1 MYFLK
6 MKNVFVQTFPGIL
19 FPAGAGALQPLWTE
33 WNTKVLSKIKVFL
46 QNKKKGFVH
55 TFPGIL
61 FPAGAGAAI
70 MDRVKYEP
78 IMAPT
83 STTCRQADQKPLQGK
98 PNMQEKDRKWKWN
111 VSQLWKWNRS

>member
-1 MYFLK
+1 M
-6 MKNVFVQTFPGIL
+6 QIFPGIL
-19 FPAGAGALQPLWTE
+19 FPARAEPGSAIISRVKYTE
-33 WNTKVLSKIKVFL
+33 
-46 QNKKKGFVH
+46 FVPNYKMYFPKLKNIFVQI
-55 TFPGIL
+55 FPGIL

-98 PNMQEKDRKWKWN
+98 RQKVKVKFESVMKVKVKYEPIVKEEAN
-111 VSQLWKWNRS
+111 